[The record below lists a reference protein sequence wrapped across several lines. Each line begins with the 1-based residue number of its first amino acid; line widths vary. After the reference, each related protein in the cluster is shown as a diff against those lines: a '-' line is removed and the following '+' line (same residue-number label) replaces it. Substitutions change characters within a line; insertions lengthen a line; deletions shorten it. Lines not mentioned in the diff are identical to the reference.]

1 MKLLLTA
8 FEPFG
13 GEESNP
19 SLEALRLLPD
29 RLEGWDI
36 LKLSLPVAFGLSLS
50 ALETALDEHRPDAV
64 LCLGQAGGRAGLTP
78 ERVAINVDDAGIP
91 DNLGNQPI
99 DRPIR
104 AGGPAAYFSTLPVK
118 AMAAAIRAEG
128 LPALVSN
135 SAGTY
140 VCNHLMYGLLDML
153 ERDYP
158 QTRGGFMHVPF
169 TNEQAA
175 RHGAGTP
182 GLPLPDI
189 ARGVTAALRAIIL
202 NQNDVPLPGGSTH

>member
-64 LCLGQAGGRAGLTP
+64 LCLGQAGGRVELTP

-91 DNLGNQPI
+91 DNLGQQPI

-128 LPALVSN
+128 LPASVSN

-153 ERDYP
+153 AASHPD
-158 QTRGGFMHVPF
+158 TRGGFMHVPF
-169 TNEQAA
+169 TDEQAA

-182 GLPLPDI
+182 GLPLSDI
-189 ARGVTAALRAIIL
+189 AAGVTAALRAIIL
-202 NQNDVPLPGGSTH
+202 NQKDARLPGGSTH